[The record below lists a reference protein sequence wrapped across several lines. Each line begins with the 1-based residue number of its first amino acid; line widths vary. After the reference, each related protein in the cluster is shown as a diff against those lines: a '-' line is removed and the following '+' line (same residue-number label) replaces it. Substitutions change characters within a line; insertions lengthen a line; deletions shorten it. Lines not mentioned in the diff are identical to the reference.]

1 MEENNRNEVQTLTN
15 LYEDLSQKYDNIK
28 QFQQIEMNLR
38 NDLES
43 YKNNL
48 ENEKKQRI
56 K

>member
-1 MEENNRNEVQTLTN
+1 MEENHKNEFTTLNN
-15 LYEDLSQKYDNIK
+15 LYEDLTQKYDNIK
-28 QFQQIEMNLR
+28 HFQQIEVNLK
-38 NDLES
+38 NDLEN